1 MSYFKSLIFATAIN
15 FEVVG
20 KNPNDIA
27 NKSARKN
34 DALMNEKMR
43 SLNVGEAGLVANK
56 RFFVLRGVKVTGLKS
71 AWIPIQR
78 ILLSANGTVT
88 ITIINYLCY
97 KNSFNRNMINIKAYL
112 AFCGP
117 TLASS

>member
-78 ILLSANGTVT
+78 ILLSANGTVSEC
-88 ITIINYLCY
+88 LRM
-97 KNSFNRNMINIKAYL
+97 KMILFLNCLHYIKIL
-112 AFCGP
+112 
-117 TLASS
+117 LL